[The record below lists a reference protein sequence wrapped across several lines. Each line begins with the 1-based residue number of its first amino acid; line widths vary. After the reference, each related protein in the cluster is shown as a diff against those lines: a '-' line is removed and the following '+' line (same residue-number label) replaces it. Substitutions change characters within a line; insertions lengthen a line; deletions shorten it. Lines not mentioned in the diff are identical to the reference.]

1 VKLVVTCH
9 FPAMCIYFVLSQ
21 TATVTHRA
29 LFQTHSVIL
38 SPELVNARYVNYS
51 GIGDRSI

>member
-1 VKLVVTCH
+1 
-9 FPAMCIYFVLSQ
+9 MCIYFVLSQ

-51 GIGDRSI
+51 GIGDRSV